1 MSRFRIWMKLIAFTG
16 GAQILVQSIGFLCGI
31 LVIRLLPTQEYAL
44 YTLANTMLGT
54 MTLLADGGIAT
65 GVMSQGGKV
74 WQDRQKLGAVMT
86 TGMQLRKKFAILSL
100 LVTTPILFYLLHKH
114 DASWL
119 MSMLITISLI
129 PAFYA
134 NLSGTLL
141 EIVPKLRQDIFQL
154 QRIHVLANIGRLTLL
169 TLTLFIYPFAA
180 VAIASAGFTQI
191 WSNWR
196 LRKISALHADRTS
209 KEDTK
214 IRVEIQNF
222 VKRTL
227 PAAIYYCISGQIVI
241 WLITIFGTTESLA
254 QVGALGRLALLFN
267 IVNIF
272 FGILVVPRFARASNE
287 NKIVLSQYLTIQSIV
302 LILMT
307 IIISLVGILTT
318 EILWILGDN
327 YKGLDKELFIIS
339 LASAVGLVSTLAHQ
353 LSGSKNIVINPL
365 LLIPSLILS
374 QIVAILFIDVT
385 TVMGVAYYSLM
396 FYISELL
403 IRTTYFIKYYDR
415 THNSQ

>member
-403 IRTTYFIKYYDR
+403 IRTTYFIKNYDR